1 MEIRQIREE
10 EIEASLYLASQAF
23 FHGQR
28 DISRFLPPDRSSMA
42 GFGVWDEGG
51 MQAQVIVLRF
61 QVHMGPKVTLPM
73 GGIAGVC
80 CLPASRGKGYAGA
93 CLHYSLER
101 MREAGQS
108 VSMLYPFSW
117 EYYRQYGWEWVG
129 ITRTYRVETR
139 TLPSSGES
147 DYVRAAFPSD
157 REKVI
162 GSYTQYAHRYR
173 GLLARSE
180 QHWNIIL
187 DDTETHYTYT
197 YLYERDGVTE
207 GYLTIRETSAS
218 ETHLREFITL
228 TPRAMAG
235 LLGMLRR
242 YDMQIEKFSWNAP
255 ENDLLWHRYYHW
267 AIQTTIKPAV
277 QARVVDVAEALRR
290 WQPDPGTRGELT
302 LKIADDHAAWNRGVW
317 RITFEDGRVSVQ
329 ESRENP
335 QVEMDIQAFSQA
347 YFGTPDLHQLRAAE
361 RLIVH
366 EEGGFQT
373 LSDLLKGP
381 PTWTND
387 GF

>member
-28 DISRFLPPDRSSMA
+28 EIGRFLPPDRSSMA
-42 GFGVWDEGG
+42 GFGVWDEAG
-51 MQAQVIVLRF
+51 MQAQVIVLQF

-80 CLPASRGKGYAGA
+80 CLPASRGKGYAGE
-93 CLHYSLER
+93 CLRYSLER
-101 MREAGQS
+101 MREAGQA

-117 EYYRQYGWEWVG
+117 DYYRQYGWEWIG
-129 ITRTYRVETR
+129 INRTYRVETR
-139 TLPSSGES
+139 TLPPSRES
-147 DYVRAAFPSD
+147 DHVRAALPSD

-162 GSYTQYAHRYR
+162 GCYTQYAQRYR
-173 GLLARSE
+173 GLLARSQ
-180 QHWNIIL
+180 QHWNNIL
-187 DDTETHYTYT
+187 NDTETNYTYT
-197 YLYERDGVTE
+197 YLYERDGVME
-207 GYLTIRETSAS
+207 GYLTIRENSGT

-228 TPRAMAG
+228 TPRALAG

-267 AIQTTIKPAV
+267 AIQTTIKPVV

-290 WQPDPGTRGELT
+290 WQPDPAKRGELT
-302 LKIADDHAAWNRGVW
+302 LKIEDEKAPWNRGVW
-317 RITFEDGRVSVQ
+317 HIAFEDGTVSVR

-335 QVEMDIQAFSQA
+335 QVEMDIQSFSQA
-347 YFGTPDLHQLRAAE
+347 YFGTPDLPQLRTAE

-366 EEGGFQT
+366 EEGGFQA
-373 LSDLLKGP
+373 LSDLLEGP
-381 PTWTND
+381 PAWTND